1 MAMQISKMNGDV
13 TTEINTTPLIDV
25 MLVLLTLLII
35 TLPMQTHAVRIDLP
49 HGPTPF
55 VEPPPSVTVS
65 IDFDGAILWDGRRVD
80 RAALDSYLVDA
91 AKKYPQPEIHVQPDR
106 LAHYGTVAIVLSDA
120 QRLGV
125 HKIGIVGEEKY
136 RQ

>member
-1 MAMQISKMNGDV
+1 MAMLISKTNDDV

-35 TLPMQTHAVRIDLP
+35 TLPMQTNAVKIDLP
-49 HGPTPF
+49 HPPLAV
-55 VEPPPSVTVS
+55 VEPPPSVSVS
-65 IDFDGAILWDGRRVD
+65 VDFDGAILWDGRRVE
-80 RAALDSYLVDA
+80 RAQLDSYLVDA
-91 AKKYPQPEIHVQPDR
+91 ARKDPQPEIHVQPDR

-125 HKIGIVGEEKY
+125 TKIGIV
-136 RQ
+136 Q